1 VGRAGA
7 AYTGEYVACYGL
19 ARMWIATGAAD
30 DIAMANNDRDP
41 DEQLRVVL
49 ADDDPLIVELVGG
62 WLRDA
67 DFEVIEAFDGASAL
81 NACVANQPDL
91 VVMDYSMPGHH
102 GGDLA
107 TFIAAQTS
115 APLIFVSSHDETV
128 VIDSAIRAGAYAYLV
143 KPIEESQFLA
153 TVGTAMERGREMQAL
168 RAETNQL
175 HRALEAGRS
184 VNLATGLLMGRFGIA
199 QRDAFER
206 LRRQARSSRT
216 KLEDVA
222 AELLQANDAAA
233 RHFAVFAKEVAV
245 APRREDKN

>member
-1 VGRAGA
+1 
-7 AYTGEYVACYGL
+7 
-19 ARMWIATGAAD
+19 MWTTTSPAD
-30 DIAMANNDRDP
+30 DISMANIDREP

-49 ADDDPLIVELVGG
+49 ADDDPLIVELIGG
-62 WLRDA
+62 WLREA

-102 GGDLA
+102 GADLA
-107 TFIAAQTS
+107 TFIASQTS

-153 TVGTAMERGREMQAL
+153 TVGTALERGREMQAL
-168 RAETNQL
+168 RAEANQL

-199 QRDAFER
+199 RRDAFER

-222 AELLQANDAAA
+222 TELLRANDDAAKQ
-233 RHFAVFAKEVAV
+233 FAMFANEVAV
-245 APRREDKN
+245 ASRRDAKS